1 MDQTVDLR
9 TRRKLQTERE
19 IHRAALELFEQQG
32 VRATTVP
39 EIAARAGV
47 SPRTFFR
54 YFSTKEEAALPIQ
67 RTMARAI
74 DRVEFSASEPT
85 AVLETVEDMMEA
97 TLSEPA
103 ASEIEDHRR
112 ISRLLARDP
121 EFTVAATGE
130 EKELLERL
138 LDRLREQ
145 LPDYAGLQGLLICET
160 ALMGWHVAWR
170 QWGEQAIQGTVKE
183 PVDVYR
189 ECRAQL
195 RSIVGTGLLRR

>member
-67 RTMARAI
+67 RT
-74 DRVEFSASEPT
+74 
-85 AVLETVEDMMEA
+85 
-97 TLSEPA
+97 LS
-103 ASEIEDHRR
+103 
-112 ISRLLARDP
+112 
-121 EFTVAATGE
+121 
-130 EKELLERL
+130 
-138 LDRLREQ
+138 
-145 LPDYAGLQGLLICET
+145 LI
-160 ALMGWHVAWR
+160 H
-170 QWGEQAIQGTVKE
+170 I
-183 PVDVYR
+183 
-189 ECRAQL
+189 
-195 RSIVGTGLLRR
+195 